1 VRKKAARRMKEKG
14 EEKEKE
20 GKEKKRKGRKYGK
33 NFKLENCLGEK

>member
-20 GKEKKRKGRKYGK
+20 GKEKKRKGREYGK

>member
-33 NFKLENCLGEK
+33 IFKLENCLGEK